1 MIVYTHLRY
10 MDLNKFTEKSK
21 TIILEA
27 YSLAVSKK
35 HQMVE
40 PIHLF
45 RSLLE
50 DELVKEIFLSLG
62 ATIQNILKITNI
74 KIDALPVVNNHD
86 PAQQSLSTSSLVALQ
101 NAEKSLVDSGDS
113 FVASDKLL
121 TTIISS
127 EDSNINSVFQ
137 EAKIDLLEIR
147 EKTDSI
153 RNGKTIDSEHGENT
167 LDSLKKFTTD
177 ITDLAL
183 NGKLDP
189 VIGREDEIRR
199 TLQILSR
206 RTKNNPVLIGDPGV
220 GKTSIAEGIAQRIIK
235 EDVPES
241 LKNKKLLALDL
252 GALLAG
258 SKYRGEFEER
268 LKSVL
273 DEIKSSEG
281 EIILFL
287 DELHTLIGAGKVDG
301 AMDASNML
309 KPALAKG
316 ELHMIGATTLDEY
329 RMYIEK
335 DAALARRYQ
344 SVLIDEP
351 STEDAVSILRGLK
364 EKYELHHGIRITD
377 NAAIAAVRLSSR
389 YISDRFLPDK
399 AIDLVDEACS
409 SIRMEADS
417 KPESLDLIDRKI
429 VQLKIEKEAL
439 TKESDKDSQKRVKK
453 INENLEN
460 LEEESLD
467 LSNRWQAQKERIT
480 SVQRL
485 KENLD
490 QARLELE
497 SSERNSEWERASE
510 IKYGTIPE
518 IEQGLEEA
526 NKASS
531 ELQVEE
537 EVTEEDIAKVVQ
549 RWTGIP
555 VTDLLKEEKDKLL
568 SMEEYLSK
576 KVIGQYS
583 PIKAVSHAVRR
594 ARAGLQDKNRPIGSF
609 MFLGP
614 TGVGKTELTKAL
626 ADYLFNDESA
636 MTRLDMSE
644 YMEKHSVSRMLGAPP
659 GYVGYEQ
666 GGSLTESVRRKPFQ
680 IILLDEIEK
689 AHPDVYNVLLQILDD
704 GRLTDGQ
711 GRTVDFT
718 NVVFIM
724 TSNLGAQYL
733 INSKKPDL
741 TSEQKNL
748 IFEEVQKTFR
758 PEFINR
764 IDEILIFEK
773 LTKKDIEGILEIQID
788 TLNNL
793 MNEKHINLKLDSKA
807 RSWLTEKGFDPTY
820 GARPLKRV
828 IQNYIQNPLAEKI
841 ISNEIYEGS
850 EVKISANDIGLSI
863 QAA

>member
-1 MIVYTHLRY
+1 MIIYTHLRY
-10 MDLNKFTEKSK
+10 IDLNKFTENSK

-45 RSLLE
+45 KSLLE

-86 PAQQSLSTSSLVALQ
+86 PAQQSLATSSLVALQ

-127 EDSNINSVFQ
+127 GDSNINSVLQ
-137 EAKIDLLEIR
+137 EANIDLVEIR

-153 RNGKTIDSEHGENT
+153 RKGKTIDSEHGENT

-549 RWTGIP
+549 RWTGVP

-626 ADYLFNDESA
+626 AEYLFNDESA

-689 AHPDVYNVLLQILDD
+689 AHPDVYNVLLQVLDD

>member
-1 MIVYTHLRY
+1 
-10 MDLNKFTEKSK
+10 MDLNKFTENSK

-86 PAQQSLSTSSLVALQ
+86 PAQQSLATSSLVALQ

-127 EDSNINSVFQ
+127 GDSNINSVLQ
-137 EAKIDLLEIR
+137 EANIDLVEIR

-153 RNGKTIDSEHGENT
+153 RKGKTIDSEHGENT

-549 RWTGIP
+549 RWTGVP

>member
-1 MIVYTHLRY
+1 
-10 MDLNKFTEKSK
+10 MDLNKFTENSK

-27 YSLAVSKK
+27 YSLAISKK

-45 RSLLE
+45 KSLLE

-62 ATIQNILKITNI
+62 TTIQNILKITNI

-86 PAQQSLSTSSLVALQ
+86 PAQQSLATSSLVALQ

-127 EDSNINSVFQ
+127 GDSNINSVLQ
-137 EAKIDLLEIR
+137 EANIDLVEIR

-153 RNGKTIDSEHGENT
+153 RKGKTIDSEHGEDT

>member
-1 MIVYTHLRY
+1 

-45 RSLLE
+45 KSLLE

-62 ATIQNILKITNI
+62 TTIQNILKITNI

-127 EDSNINSVFQ
+127 GDSNINSVLQ
-137 EAKIDLLEIR
+137 EANIDLVEIR

-153 RNGKTIDSEHGENT
+153 RKGETIDSEHGEDT

>member
-1 MIVYTHLRY
+1 

-62 ATIQNILKITNI
+62 TTIQNILKITNI

-86 PAQQSLSTSSLVALQ
+86 PAQQSLATSSLVALQ

-127 EDSNINSVFQ
+127 GDSNINSVLQ
-137 EAKIDLLEIR
+137 EANIDLVEIR

-153 RNGKTIDSEHGENT
+153 RKGKTIDSEHGENT

>member
-1 MIVYTHLRY
+1 

-45 RSLLE
+45 KSLLE

-62 ATIQNILKITNI
+62 TTIQNILKITNI

-86 PAQQSLSTSSLVALQ
+86 PAQQSLATSSLVALQ

-127 EDSNINSVFQ
+127 GDSNINSVLQ
-137 EAKIDLLEIR
+137 EANIDLVEIR

-153 RNGKTIDSEHGENT
+153 RKGETIDSEHGEDT

>member
-1 MIVYTHLRY
+1 

-62 ATIQNILKITNI
+62 ATIQEILKITNI
-74 KIDALPVVNNHD
+74 KIDELPVINNHD

-101 NAEKSLVDSGDS
+101 SAEKSLVDSGDS

-121 TTIISS
+121 KAIISL
-127 EDSNINSVFQ
+127 EDSNINSVLQ
-137 EAKIDLLEIR
+137 EAKIDLVEIR
-147 EKTDSI
+147 KKTDSI
-153 RNGKTIDSEHGENT
+153 RNGKTIDSEYGEDT

-241 LKNKKLLALDL
+241 LKNKKLLSLDL

-287 DELHTLIGAGKVDG
+287 DELHTLVGAGKVDG

-309 KPALAKG
+309 KPALARG

-329 RMYIEK
+329 RMHIEK

-344 SVLIDEP
+344 SVLIEEP
-351 STEDAVSILRGLK
+351 STEDAISILRGLK

-389 YISDRFLPDK
+389 YISGRFLPDK
-399 AIDLVDEACS
+399 AIDLIDEACS

-417 KPESLDLIDRKI
+417 KPESLDLTDRKI

-439 TKESDKDSQKRVKK
+439 TKESDKDSQKRIKE
-453 INENLEN
+453 INENLGK

-467 LSNRWQAQKERIT
+467 LGNKWQAQKERIS

-497 SSERNSEWERASE
+497 VAERNSEWEKASE

-531 ELQVEE
+531 ELQAEE

-568 SMEEYLSK
+568 SMEKYLSK
-576 KVIGQYS
+576 KVIGQYN

-594 ARAGLQDKNRPIGSF
+594 ARVGLQDKNRPIGSF

-626 ADYLFNDESA
+626 ADYLFNDESS

-659 GYVGYEQ
+659 GYIGYEQ

-733 INSKKPDL
+733 IDSKRPDL
-741 TSEQKNL
+741 TSEQKEL

-764 IDEILIFEK
+764 IDEILIFDK
-773 LTKKDIEGILEIQID
+773 LSKKDIEGILEIQID

-793 MNEKHINLKLDSKA
+793 MNEKHIRLKLDSKA
-807 RSWLTEKGFDPTY
+807 KSWLTEKGFDPTY

-841 ISNEIYEGS
+841 ISNEINEGS